1 MHQTDLYSSYDQRW
15 KILSGSW
22 LKLLAIVSMTIDHTA
37 QHVFYH
43 LSSLNAPLF
52 TLGNRPFSCVL
63 LMVCFGR
70 LAFPLFAFLAVEGFI
85 HTRDFRKYSLNLLLF
100 ALLSVIPWH
109 LIRYGCMFSLRSQ
122 NVLFT
127 LLLGILSLDAV
138 RRWENGQITAFR
150 LLISMLTLLIT
161 ADLLHTDYGA
171 RGLAFILAI
180 YILRHKPALQA
191 TIGWCLLPFRWV
203 AAIAFI
209 PMNMYNGRRGFI
221 QGAVSKYAFYAFY
234 PLHLLVLYYL
244 QCCVITA

>member
-1 MHQTDLYSSYDQRW
+1 MQQIDLCSSTGQKW
-15 KILSGSW
+15 QILSGSW
-22 LKLLAIVSMTIDHTA
+22 LKFVAVLSMAVDHTA
-37 QHVFYH
+37 QHVLYH
-43 LSSLNAPLF
+43 LSSFNAPLF

-127 LLLGILSLDAV
+127 LLLGIISLDAV
-138 RRWENGQITAFR
+138 RQWENGEINAFR
-150 LLISMLTLLIT
+150 LLFSLLTLLIT

-171 RGLAFILAI
+171 RGIAFMLTI
-180 YILRHKPALQA
+180 YILRHKQALQA

-203 AAIAFI
+203 SAIAFI

-221 QGAVSKYAFYAFY
+221 RGAVSKYAFYAFY

-244 QCCVITA
+244 QCRITTA

>member
-22 LKLLAIVSMTIDHTA
+22 LKLLAMVSMTIDHTA

-234 PLHLLVLYYL
+234 PLHLLVLYYF
-244 QCCVITA
+244 QCRVISA